1 MSENNTSIVT
11 ATIPLEEYWDL
22 RTKAEANGYLM
33 ERLGQ
38 MDARFRDVEQKL
50 WEIERKLQQ

>member
-1 MSENNTSIVT
+1 MNENNTSVVT
-11 ATIPLEEYWDL
+11 VTIPLEEYWDL

-38 MDARFRDVEQKL
+38 MEARFRDIEQKL
-50 WEIERKLQQ
+50 WEIERTLQK